1 LSRVRAESVTKGSSN
16 GSGAPTFYLAMRNLA
31 LGELVA
37 RARVLLRRADRAGGG
52 LLLQYDD
59 VVLDPERRTVRRG
72 SRPLELT
79 RTEFEL
85 LELLLR
91 NAERV
96 VTRREILT
104 RVWGFDFG
112 NSSNSLN
119 VYIGYVRRKL
129 GEPQLVH
136 TVRGVGY
143 VLRKP

>member
-1 LSRVRAESVTKGSSN
+1 
-16 GSGAPTFYLAMRNLA
+16 
-31 LGELVA
+31 
-37 RARVLLRRADRAGGG
+37 LRRADRAGGE
-52 LLLQYDD
+52 LLRYDD
-59 VVLDPERRTVRRG
+59 LVVDVALREARRG
-72 SRPLELT
+72 NRRLELT

-85 LELLLR
+85 LELLVR

-96 VTRREILT
+96 VTRSEILE

-112 NSSNSLN
+112 TSSNSLN

-143 VLRKP
+143 VLRKS